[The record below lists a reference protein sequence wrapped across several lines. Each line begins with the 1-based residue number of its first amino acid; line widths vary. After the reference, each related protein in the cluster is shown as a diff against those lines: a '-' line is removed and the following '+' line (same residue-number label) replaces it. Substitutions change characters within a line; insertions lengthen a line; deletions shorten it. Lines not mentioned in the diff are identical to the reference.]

1 MQMENTAPVVFSV
14 DELWLIRNTCRHEM
28 AQQDRW
34 KFPPTDLDLNDQVAF
49 ALDACA
55 ESGFPEYTLLLTRHQ
70 CLVLDHN
77 IPAEAKDSNGRLLGQ
92 PILLKSFKAR
102 RLLVEG
108 AVLSADEP
116 EGQPAAEAITRNLK
130 GLRGEE

>member
-1 MQMENTAPVVFSV
+1 MDNTAPVVFSL
-14 DELWLIRNTCRHEM
+14 DEIWLIRNSCRHEM

-49 ALDACA
+49 ALDACVA
-55 ESGFPEYTLLLTRHQ
+55 SGLSEYTLLLTRHQ

-92 PILLKSFKAR
+92 PLLLKSFKAR
-102 RLLVEG
+102 RLLTEG
-108 AVLSADEP
+108 EFMEALDDD
-116 EGQPAAEAITRNLK
+116 AEAKVARLAIYRKAT
-130 GLRGEE
+130 E